1 MRRLAPVLKLG
12 TANPW
17 SGYGTAVG
25 VVVVS
30 VLLSLLVG
38 LVLRF
43 AVDVPAAGLA
53 EGMRYNQVL
62 LWWPTIALLIYAA
75 QLIGAG
81 TPLALGLG
89 ATRRAM
95 WWGSLLLFGLM
106 ALLAAL
112 TVTVLIAVERATG
125 GWFAGIPAADVALF
139 GNGSLARAFFTA
151 LLLYLG
157 GQLAGAFFATVWLR
171 GGSVALTLSIIG
183 AVLLVAVAG
192 VWLGTG
198 ADAGTAPTAVFA
210 PAGTVVG
217 AVVAGLALL
226 TLLGWVLYRRVS
238 VR

>member
-30 VLLSLLVG
+30 VLLSLLFG
-38 LVLRF
+38 LLLRF
-43 AVDVPAAGLA
+43 AFDVPAAGLA

-62 LWWPTIALLIYAA
+62 LWWPTIGLLVYAA

-95 WWGSLLLFGLM
+95 WGGSLLLFGLM
-106 ALLAAL
+106 ALLSAL
-112 TVTVLIAVERATG
+112 TVTVLLVVERATG
-125 GWFAGIPAADVALF
+125 GWFAGIPAADIALF
-139 GNGSLARAFFTA
+139 GNGSLARAFGTA

-157 GQLAGAFFATVWLR
+157 GQLAGALFAAVWLR

-183 AVLLVAVAG
+183 AVLLAVTAG
-192 VWLGTG
+192 GWLGMST
-198 ADAGTAPTAVFA
+198 AAGTAPAA
-210 PAGTVVG
+210 LLASPG
-217 AVVAGLALL
+217 AVAAAAATGLALL
-226 TLLGWVLYRRVS
+226 ALLGWALYRRAP